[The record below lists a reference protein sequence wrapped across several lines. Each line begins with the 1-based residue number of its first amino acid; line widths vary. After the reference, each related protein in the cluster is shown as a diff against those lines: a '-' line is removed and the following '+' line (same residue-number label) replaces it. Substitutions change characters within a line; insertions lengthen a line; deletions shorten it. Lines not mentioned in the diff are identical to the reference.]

1 MDKNKNVFTKLK
13 GLSKKENNSSLNT
26 QRQNTREAKP
36 AILYEMP
43 DDNFNHSF
51 KHHEDIQEFGD
62 ELNNIFV
69 VHHER
74 TFMKEYAMHLIDL
87 LSSYVKNESFS
98 KTTRYFALEQIFR
111 SSVTKKLIEKH
122 LSKKERE
129 IHTNQALAYLFACIS
144 PNPELTKKLET
155 E

>member
-26 QRQNTREAKP
+26 QRQNIKKAKP

-51 KHHEDIQEFGD
+51 KHHEDIQEIGD
-62 ELNNIFV
+62 ELNNI
-69 VHHER
+69 ER
-74 TFMKEYAMHLIDL
+74 TFMNEYAMHLIDL

-111 SSVTKKLIEKH
+111 SSVTKKLIDQH

-129 IHTNQALAYLFACIS
+129 IHTNQALAYLFACMS
-144 PNPELTKKLET
+144 PKHELTEKLET
-155 E
+155 

>member
-13 GLSKKENNSSLNT
+13 GLSKKDNNSSLNT
-26 QRQNTREAKP
+26 QRQNIKEAKT
-36 AILYEMP
+36 AFLYEMP

-62 ELNNIFV
+62 ELNNIDHV
-69 VHHER
+69 
-74 TFMKEYAMHLIDL
+74 FMNEYAMHLIDL

-129 IHTNQALAYLFACIS
+129 IHTNQALAYLFACMS

>member
-26 QRQNTREAKP
+26 QRQNTREANP

-62 ELNNIFV
+62 ELNNI
-69 VHHER
+69 ER
-74 TFMKEYAMHLIDL
+74 TFMNEYAMHLIDL
-87 LSSYVKNESFS
+87 LSSYVKNESLS

-111 SSVTKKLIEKH
+111 SSVTSKLIDQH
-122 LSKKERE
+122 LSKEERE
-129 IHTNQALAYLFACIS
+129 IHTNQALAYLFACLS
-144 PNPELTKKLET
+144 PNPELTKTLET
-155 E
+155 